1 MTDDVGDPMQNAAQ
15 IQGCVLNDGLCNGWD
30 LGRVGSG
37 LLVADVVND
46 ETWDGAGREGV
57 SS

>member
-1 MTDDVGDPMQNAAQ
+1 MIDDVEYVMQNAAR
-15 IQGCVLNDGLCNGWD
+15 IRGCVPKDGLCNGLD